1 MVPSPQHHC
10 YLKEIQ
16 VGLEVILQAAV
27 VVVLVGL
34 APAAALVDL
43 VLLFLKFL
51 LLMVIVDSSG
61 AVEQVEITVAD
72 LVELVVVETLFR
84 VREVLELLT
93 PEEVVEELLIPEAQV
108 LVDPVY
114 ASYIIRTK

>member
-1 MVPSPQHHC
+1 
-10 YLKEIQ
+10 
-16 VGLEVILQAAV
+16 VILQAVV

-61 AVEQVEITVAD
+61 AVEQVEITVTD
-72 LVELVVVETLFR
+72 LVELVVVETFLGA
-84 VREVLELLT
+84 REVLELLT
-93 PEEVVEELLIPEAQV
+93 PEEVVQEVLMAELQA